1 MRITMKAIKSKIKIL
16 MNKNYFRYGMYHGRP
31 CVILKM
37 NNIYG
42 WEPRPYYNLTQVIIM
57 FYLSKIIIPPILYS
71 YSFHPKIMA

>member
-1 MRITMKAIKSKIKIL
+1 MKAIKTKNNIL

-57 FYLSKIIIPPILYS
+57 FI
-71 YSFHPKIMA
+71 